1 MQQWPDQIKLDRKNT
16 LQSTRDGSAMIIYW
30 NIALAVPTSW

>member
-1 MQQWPDQIKLDRKNT
+1 

-30 NIALAVPTSW
+30 NIALAVPTSS